1 MDNLEKYIRENRA
14 AFDKEQPPK
23 RIWEQLDKTL
33 PQKKNKP
40 IRLWRGFQ
48 VAAAVL
54 LLLSVGGVLGSYL
67 TNRNFAAENIAS
79 KLPDD
84 FTELENYYQ
93 REVSSKMKQ
102 LASVNMDEDQV
113 SLELDQ
119 LDAALEE
126 LKEDILLAPKGTEE
140 QIINAMILNYKT
152 KIDLLETIM
161 THIKA
166 QSNSNPQNI
175 KNNTKNEGINL

>member
-14 AFDKEQPPK
+14 AFDRKQPPK
-23 RIWEQLDKTL
+23 RIWEELDKAL
-33 PQKKNKP
+33 PQKKNKTL
-40 IRLWRGFQ
+40 RLWRGFR

-54 LLLSVGGVLGSYL
+54 LLLSVGGVLGNYMA
-67 TNRNFAAENIAS
+67 NKNFAAENIAS

-93 REVSSKMKQ
+93 QEVSSKMKQ
-102 LASVNMDEDQV
+102 LTNVNMDKDQV
-113 SLELDQ
+113 TLDLDQ

-126 LKEDILLAPKGTEE
+126 LKEDILSAPKGTEE

-161 THIKA
+161 VRIKA
-166 QSNSNPQNI
+166 KSDSTTPI
-175 KNNTKNEGINL
+175 KNNGENERINL